1 MRVCGGCRKP
11 LNQCECT
18 SEMKEYWIKDIEDQL
33 DNQEE
38 ELLILEQSLC
48 KAEKEKRQLQLEL
61 KNLDYQNHCYEIEEN
76 LWKAVTILE
85 QKGYHIK
92 KTAWSNLQHHWY
104 YDIFIEFQE
113 NYRFDFGN
121 FPTKKGWVYD
131 LKKRSFQ
138 FLWSKVSVK
147 Y

>member
-61 KNLDYQNHCYEIEEN
+61 ENLDYQNHCYEIEEN

-92 KTAWSNLQHHWY
+92 QNCL
-104 YDIFIEFQE
+104 
-113 NYRFDFGN
+113 
-121 FPTKKGWVYD
+121 
-131 LKKRSFQ
+131 
-138 FLWSKVSVK
+138 VK
-147 Y
+147 STTSLVL